1 MSNEE
6 FKYWLLGFVLL
17 AQDPPLNSKQI
28 SIIKNHANL
37 AIAIDGALT
46 LKNQYLLDHLVL
58 GVRLSGFLN

>member
-6 FKYWLLGFVLL
+6 FKCWLLGFVLL

>member
-28 SIIKNHANL
+28 YIIKNHANL

>member
-28 SIIKNHANL
+28 SIIQSHANL

-46 LKNQYLLDHLVL
+46 AENQNLLDHIVV
-58 GVRLSGFLN
+58 GVRLSGLLS